1 MTRGSK
7 RLRERA
13 EGQSKQSQ
21 GGMAARHGAVSLLD
35 DVLIRHRP
43 LDAAF
48 AAQAGKGTLSKLSP
62 RDRALARAI
71 VATALRRKGQIE
83 DIFSGHLERPL
94 KGNTQPLMNIVLAAV
109 AQLLFMGVSSHAGVN
124 LAVEQCKKNPK
135 TRRYGGL
142 VNAVLRRIASTGAES
157 VAAQDAAKLNTAPW
171 LWDRWTAHYGDAD
184 ARRIAEAHL
193 AEPPLDLSV
202 KSDSD
207 GWAETLG
214 GVALPTGSVRL
225 RAKGRIE
232 ALAGF
237 DDGAWWVQDA
247 AAALPVRILG
257 DVSGMRVG
265 DLCAAPGGK
274 TAQLVAGGAEVT
286 AVDTAATRLAML
298 EANLARLGMAAATV
312 EADALAWR
320 PDEPFDAVLLDAPCS
335 ATGTIRRH
343 PDIPH
348 VKRDKDVGELADLQ
362 AKLLDHALT
371 LIRPGGM
378 LVYCTCS
385 LEKEEGEAQ
394 IARLV
399 ARNEKARLVPIHP
412 DLIAGREDWLTADG
426 MLRTLPHFDP
436 GAGDGLGGMDGFF
449 AAKISLAA

>member
-7 RLRERA
+7 RLRERT
-13 EGQSKQSQ
+13 EGKTSQAQ

-48 AAQAGKGTLSKLSP
+48 ATQANKGTLAKLAP

-83 DIFSGHLERPL
+83 DVFKGRLERPL
-94 KGNTQPLMNIVLAAV
+94 KGDTLPLMNIVLAAV
-109 AQLLFMGVSSHAGVN
+109 AQLLFMGLSSHAVVN

-135 TRRYGGL
+135 TRRYAGL
-142 VNAVLRRIASTGAES
+142 VNAVLRRIAATGAET

-171 LWDRWTAHYGDAD
+171 LWDRWSAHYGDAI

-193 AEPPLDLSV
+193 GEPPLDLSV
-202 KSDSD
+202 KSDLEH
-207 GWAETLG
+207 WAEQLG

-257 DVSGMRVG
+257 DVSGKSVG

-274 TAQLVAGGAEVT
+274 TAQLVAAGAKVT

-298 EANLARLGMAAATV
+298 EQNLARLGMAAATV
-312 EADALAWR
+312 EADALSWR

-348 VKRDKDVGELADLQ
+348 VKREKDVTELADLQ
-362 AKLLDHALT
+362 AKLLDHALAM
-371 LIRPGGM
+371 IRPGGT

-385 LEKEEGEAQ
+385 LEKEEGEDQ
-394 IARLV
+394 IARLL
-399 ARNEKARLVPIHP
+399 ARNEKARLEPVDPER
-412 DLIAGREDWLTADG
+412 IAGRDDWLTADG
-426 MLRTLPHFDP
+426 TLRTLPHFDP
-436 GAGDGLGGMDGFF
+436 GAGDDMSGMDGFF
-449 AAKISLAA
+449 AAKIAVAG